1 MSLDPAREAERYG
14 IVTEWETIMGN
25 VSKTL
30 LLASAALAVAGCKGQ
45 QQEDQNIVI
54 TNEMP
59 ANAEI
64 EALPPDESSGT
75 TTNELENGADNPDVN
90 ELNAS
95 SNSY

>member
-1 MSLDPAREAERYG
+1 MDNG
-14 IVTEWETIMGN
+14 
-25 VSKTL
+25 SKAL
-30 LLASAALAVAGCKGQ
+30 LLAGAALAAAGCNSQ

-90 ELNAS
+90 DLNAS

>member
-1 MSLDPAREAERYG
+1 
-14 IVTEWETIMGN
+14 MGN
-25 VSKTL
+25 VTKTL
-30 LLASAALAVAGCKGQ
+30 LLASAAVAVAGCQGQ

-75 TTNELENGADNPDVN
+75 TTNELANGEDNPDVN
-90 ELNAS
+90 DLDAS
-95 SNSY
+95 SNGY

>member
-1 MSLDPAREAERYG
+1 
-14 IVTEWETIMGN
+14 MGN

-30 LLASAALAVAGCKGQ
+30 LLASAALAVTGCKGQ
-45 QQEDQNIVI
+45 PQEDQNIVI

-75 TTNELENGADNPDVN
+75 TTHELENGADNPDVN
-90 ELNAS
+90 YLNAS

>member
-1 MSLDPAREAERYG
+1 
-14 IVTEWETIMGN
+14 MGN
-25 VSKTL
+25 VWKVL
-30 LLASAALAVAGCKGQ
+30 VLAGAALAAAGCHSQ

-90 ELNAS
+90 DLNAS

>member
-1 MSLDPAREAERYG
+1 MDNGLKA
-14 IVTEWETIMGN
+14 
-25 VSKTL
+25 L
-30 LLASAALAVAGCKGQ
+30 LLAGAALAAAGCNSQ

-75 TTNELENGADNPDVN
+75 TTNELENGADNPHVN
-90 ELNAS
+90 DLNAS

>member
-1 MSLDPAREAERYG
+1 
-14 IVTEWETIMGN
+14 MGK
-25 VSKTL
+25 VSKVL
-30 LLASAALAVAGCKGQ
+30 LLAGAALAATGCHGQ

-75 TTNELENGADNPDVN
+75 TTNELANGEDNPDVN
-90 ELNAS
+90 DLDAS
-95 SNSY
+95 SNGY